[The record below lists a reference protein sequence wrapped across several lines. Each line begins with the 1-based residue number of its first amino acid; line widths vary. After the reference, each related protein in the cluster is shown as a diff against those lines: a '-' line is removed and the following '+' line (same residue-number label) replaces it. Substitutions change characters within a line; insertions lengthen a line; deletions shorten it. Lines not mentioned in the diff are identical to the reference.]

1 MRRRLSCNYPD
12 HNKAKQSKIT
22 KMPPKGANLLE
33 YSDEGRNILSKLS
46 SAPLE
51 GFATHT
57 VDTSINEFMK
67 DATTTVEKGRDYLLW
82 HLLNVEETL
91 EDVAENAIIDG
102 GYDEGIDAYI
112 IDFEEKIIRLFQ
124 SKYGISHSIGEID
137 KFVQDVE
144 RLKEKEQSKLKRDEL
159 QYLWKH
165 LNDKKM
171 KVELVYI
178 TDQFVDDYQNDKVK
192 VMGRQQ
198 VYETLWERVKKPAKG
213 QNASLRIL
221 KQPLEHKN
229 CKVCVVSA
237 FDLAELVEKNEHYI
251 FESNIRKHLGGKG
264 SINKKISKT
273 LEDDPHN
280 FFEWNN
286 GITITVDDVSIKNNE
301 LFLKG
306 AQIVNGA
313 QTSKSILDKKNKAN
327 NIDAEVLV
335 TVIKTKDEE
344 HQRKITKYRNSQNA
358 VKGKDYVSLQDYFI
372 SIHQQLTRFNYCF
385 EHQQGYWMNLKPS
398 DRVKFQ
404 GHEMFNRYLPEVK
417 DRFRIKDDSAI
428 ASFVSYFIQK
438 PNEVYGGISKYLPN
452 GSKYEAVFNDEL
464 ECNCR
469 YFLFPHLIREFAKHQ
484 LGYDRKSAQNKNKR
498 YAQSLFVAVTARI
511 IHKNI
516 LRNNEDFKNDIVELE
531 KIIQNFGLCEK
542 ILRVTDRVVT
552 KFLEDSAVESKI
564 EESGTAHNFFSNN
577 VYSNEMLKIIDRKI
591 SQESEEIDFI
601 KKTISDI

>member
-1 MRRRLSCNYPD
+1 
-12 HNKAKQSKIT
+12 
-22 KMPPKGANLLE
+22 MPPKGANLLE
-33 YSDEGRNILSKLS
+33 YSEEGRNILSKLS

-57 VDTSINEFMK
+57 VDASINEFMK
-67 DATTTVEKGRDYLLW
+67 DATTTVEKGHLYLLW

-102 GYDEGIDAYI
+102 GYDEGIDAYLV
-112 IDFEEKIIRLFQ
+112 DFEEKRIRLFQ

-137 KFVQDVE
+137 KFVQDIE
-144 RLKEKEQSKLKRDEL
+144 RLKEKNQSKLKRDEL

-178 TDQFVDDYQNDKVK
+178 TDQFVDDYQNNKVR

-198 VYETLWERVKKPAKG
+198 VYETLWERIKKPAKG

-221 KQPLEHKN
+221 KQPLEHKRS
-229 CKVCVVSA
+229 KVCVVSA
-237 FDLAELVEKNEHYI
+237 YDLAELVEKNEHYI

-273 LEDDPHN
+273 LEDVPHN

-313 QTSKSILDKKNKAN
+313 QTSKSILDKKKKAN
-327 NIDAEVLV
+327 NVDAEVLV
-335 TVIKTKDEE
+335 TVIKTNNED

-358 VKGKDYVSLQDYFI
+358 DKGKDYVSLQDYFI
-372 SIHQQLTRFNYCF
+372 SIHQQLTKFNYCF
-385 EHQQGYWMNLKPS
+385 EHQQGLWLNLTPS
-398 DRVKFQ
+398 EKAKFQ
-404 GHEMFNRYLPEVK
+404 GDETLNKYLPEVK
-417 DRFRIKDDSAI
+417 DRCRIKDDSAI
-428 ASFVSYFIQK
+428 ASFVSYFEQK
-438 PNEVYGGISKYLPN
+438 PHEVYGGISKYLPN
-452 GSKYEAVFNDEL
+452 GSKYETVFNDQL
-464 ECNCR
+464 ECDYK
-469 YFLFPHLIREFAKHQ
+469 YFLIPQLIREFAKHQ
-484 LGYDRKSAQNKNKR
+484 LGYNRKNTQTKNKR
-498 YAQSLFVAVTARI
+498 YAQNLFVAVTARV

-516 LRNNEDFKNDIVELE
+516 LGKNDDFKNDIVELE

-542 ILRVTDRVVT
+542 ILRVTDRVIT
-552 KFLEDSAVESKI
+552 KFLEDSAGESEI
-564 EESGTAHNFFSNN
+564 EESNTAHNFFSNN

-591 SQESEEIDFI
+591 SQESEEINFI
-601 KKTISDI
+601 KKTIFGI

>member
-1 MRRRLSCNYPD
+1 MQRRLSRNYPD
-12 HNKAKQSKIT
+12 NNKGGQSKIT

-33 YSDEGRNILSKLS
+33 YSEEGRNILSKLS

-57 VDTSINEFMK
+57 VDASINEFMK
-67 DATTTVEKGRDYLLW
+67 DATTTVEKGHLYLLW

-102 GYDEGIDAYI
+102 GYDEGIDAYLV
-112 IDFEEKIIRLFQ
+112 DFEEKRIRLFQ

-137 KFVQDVE
+137 KFIQDVE
-144 RLKEKEQSKLKRDEL
+144 RLKEKDQSKLKRDEL

-171 KVELVYI
+171 KVELIYI
-178 TDQFVDDYQNDKVK
+178 TDQFVDDYQNNKVR

-264 SINKKISKT
+264 SINKKISNT

-313 QTSKSILDKKNKAN
+313 QTSKSILDKKKKAN
-327 NIDAEVLV
+327 NVNAEVLV

-372 SIHQQLTRFNYCF
+372 SIHHMLARFNYCF
-385 EHQQGYWMNLKPS
+385 EHQQGLWLNLAPS
-398 DRVKFQ
+398 EKTNFQ
-404 GHEMFNRYLPEVK
+404 GDETFNKYLPDVK
-417 DRFRIKDDSAI
+417 DRSRIKDDSAI

-452 GSKYEAVFNDEL
+452 GSKYETVFNDEL
-464 ECNCR
+464 ECDYR

-484 LGYDRKSAQNKNKR
+484 LGYDRKNNQNKNKR
-498 YAQSLFVAVTARI
+498 YAQSLFVAVTARV

-516 LRNNEDFKNDIVELE
+516 LGKNDDFKNDIVELE
-531 KIIQNFGLCEK
+531 KIIQNFGLSEK
-542 ILRVTDRVVT
+542 ILRVTDRVIT

-564 EESGTAHNFFSNN
+564 EESNTAHNFFSNN

-591 SQESEEIDFI
+591 SQESEEIKFI
-601 KKTISDI
+601 KKTIFGI

>member
-1 MRRRLSCNYPD
+1 MRRRLSRNYPD
-12 HNKAKQSKIT
+12 HNKGNQSKIT

-33 YSDEGRNILSKLS
+33 YSDEGRDILSKLS

-57 VDTSINEFMK
+57 VDASINEFMK
-67 DATTTVEKGRDYLLW
+67 DATTTVEKGYLYLLW

-102 GYDEGIDAYI
+102 GYDEGIDAYLV
-112 IDFEEKIIRLFQ
+112 DFEEKKIRLFQ

-144 RLKEKEQSKLKRDEL
+144 RLKEKDQSKLKRDEL

-165 LNDKKM
+165 LKDKKM
-171 KVELVYI
+171 TIELVYI

-192 VMGRQQ
+192 VMGRCQ
-198 VYETLWERVKKPAKG
+198 VYETLWERIKKPAKD

-221 KQPLEHKN
+221 KQPLEHKD
-229 CKVCVVSA
+229 CKICVVSA

-264 SINKKISKT
+264 SINKKISRT
-273 LEDDPHN
+273 LEEDPRH

-286 GITITVDDVSIKNNE
+286 GITITADDVSIKNNE

-313 QTSKSILDKKNKAN
+313 QTSKSILDKKKKAN
-327 NIDAEVLV
+327 NVDAEVLV

-344 HQRKITKYRNSQNA
+344 QQKRITKYRNSQNA

-372 SIHQQLTRFNYCF
+372 SIHQQIIKFNYCF
-385 EHQQGYWMNLKPS
+385 EHQQGLWLNLTTSEK
-398 DRVKFQ
+398 VKFQ
-404 GHEMFNRYLPEVK
+404 GNEMFNKYLPAVK
-417 DRFRIKDDSAI
+417 DRSRIKDDSAI

-452 GSKYEAVFNDEL
+452 GSKYETVFNDEL
-464 ECNCR
+464 ECDYR

-484 LGYDRKSAQNKNKR
+484 LGYDRKNTQNKNKR
-498 YAQSLFVAVTARI
+498 YAQSLFVAVTARV

-516 LRNNEDFKNDIVELE
+516 LRKNDDFKNDIVELE
-531 KIIQNFGLCEK
+531 KIIQNFRLCEK
-542 ILRVTDRVVT
+542 ILNVTDRVIT

-564 EESGTAHNFFSNN
+564 EESNTAHNFFSNN

-591 SQESEEIDFI
+591 SQEQNEIDYI
-601 KKTISDI
+601 KKTISGI

>member
-1 MRRRLSCNYPD
+1 MHRRLSRNYPD
-12 HNKAKQSKIT
+12 HNKGRQSKRT

-33 YSDEGRNILSKLS
+33 YSEEGRNILSKLS

-57 VDTSINEFMK
+57 VDASINEFMK
-67 DATTTVEKGRDYLLW
+67 DATTTVEKGYRYLLW

-102 GYDEGIDAYI
+102 GYDEGIDAALVDY
-112 IDFEEKIIRLFQ
+112 EEKRIRLFQ
-124 SKYGISHSIGEID
+124 SKFGASHSIGEID
-137 KFVQDVE
+137 KFVQDIE
-144 RLKEKEQSKLKRDEL
+144 RLKEKNQSKLKRDEL

-178 TDQFVDDYQNDKVK
+178 TDQFVDDYQNNKVR

-198 VYETLWERVKKPAKG
+198 VYETLWERIKKPAKG

-221 KQPLEHKN
+221 KQPLEHKRS
-229 CKVCVVSA
+229 KVCVVSA
-237 FDLAELVEKNEHYI
+237 YDLAELVEKNEHYI

-273 LEDDPHN
+273 LEYDPQN

-327 NIDAEVLV
+327 NVDAEVLV

-372 SIHQQLTRFNYCF
+372 SIHQQLTKFNYCF
-385 EHQQGYWMNLKPS
+385 EHQQGLWLNLAPS
-398 DRVKFQ
+398 EKAKFQ
-404 GHEMFNRYLPEVK
+404 GDETLNKYLPEVK
-417 DRFRIKDDSAI
+417 DRCRIKDDSAI
-428 ASFVSYFIQK
+428 ASFVSYFEQK
-438 PNEVYGGISKYLPN
+438 PNEVYGGIGKYLPT
-452 GSKYEAVFNDEL
+452 GAKYETVFNDEL
-464 ECNCR
+464 ECDFR
-469 YFLFPHLIREFAKHQ
+469 YFLFPHLIREYAKNE
-484 LGYDRKSAQNKNKR
+484 LEYDRKNIQHRNKR

-516 LRNNEDFKNDIVELE
+516 LAKNDDFKNDINELE
-531 KIIQNFGLCEK
+531 KIMQNFGLCKK
-542 ILRVTDRVVT
+542 ILLVTDKIVT
-552 KFLEDSAVESKI
+552 KFLEDSAVEAKI
-564 EESGTAHNFFSNN
+564 EESNTAHNFFSNQ
-577 VYSNEMLKIIDRKI
+577 VYGSDMLKIIDRKI
-591 SQESEEIDFI
+591 RQEQNEIDFI
-601 KKTISDI
+601 KKTVSVI